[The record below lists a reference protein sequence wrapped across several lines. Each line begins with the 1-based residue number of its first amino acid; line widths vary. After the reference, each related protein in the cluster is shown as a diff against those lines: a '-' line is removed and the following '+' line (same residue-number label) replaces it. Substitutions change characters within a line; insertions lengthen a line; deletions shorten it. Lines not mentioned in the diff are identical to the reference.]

1 MTDDDFLGPVTY
13 VYFHFALDDYG
24 VGVVA
29 TIIEKYGITAEDR
42 FGRQGHRA
50 PDSVEAAALLD
61 FCERRREYLDRYSF
75 HHEGEDLPLDTWGWG
90 DLKHSQVSGAGWPYP
105 EFEEMLAAA
114 KQARVDAVG
123 QAAAQKEVDAV
134 NVRRQEDQS
143 KLDATNA
150 VLLGAVLALL
160 RGEVKDARNDKTIT
174 YESEAQIQRVLVAL
188 RDAGNNFR
196 GLSQATIERRFAD
209 AKGYFPLKGS
219 HTVALGG

>member
-1 MTDDDFLGPVTY
+1 
-13 VYFHFALDDYG
+13 
-24 VGVVA
+24 
-29 TIIEKYGITAEDR
+29 
-42 FGRQGHRA
+42 
-50 PDSVEAAALLD
+50 
-61 FCERRREYLDRYSF
+61 
-75 HHEGEDLPLDTWGWG
+75 
-90 DLKHSQVSGAGWPYP
+90 
-105 EFEEMLAAA
+105 MLAAA